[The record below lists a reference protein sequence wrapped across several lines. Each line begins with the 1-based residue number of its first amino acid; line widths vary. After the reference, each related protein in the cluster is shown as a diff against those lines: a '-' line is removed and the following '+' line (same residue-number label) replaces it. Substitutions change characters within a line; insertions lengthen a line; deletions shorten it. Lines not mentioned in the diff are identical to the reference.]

1 MAVHFVRDEIGS
13 SDILQMLLRETP
25 MWQCSW
31 SWLQWWWWR
40 RVVSSPGWGWDFLL
54 IESLLDGRS
63 LHKMVIAWLAKLWP
77 LLPPRRKPGWPT
89 CASRPPST
97 RCPAS
102 LGGSSSP
109 VRSIT
114 PSPSPSHT
122 FPFSQN
128 FPFKYFIFTSRQN
141 ITYSSEE
148 TQCAEVL
155 RWRQLRFYWTPCRC
169 RLSHDLK
176 AKADQLILVWHGYDA
191 QNYNDGIIYHHQ
203 WHISASSVFII
214 SVPSFQKHTMHLPV
228 TLSLCLV
235 SIFY

>member
-1 MAVHFVRDEIGS
+1 M
-13 SDILQMLLRETP
+13 
-25 MWQCSW
+25 
-31 SWLQWWWWR
+31 
-40 RVVSSPGWGWDFLL
+40 
-54 IESLLDGRS
+54 
-63 LHKMVIAWLAKLWP
+63 
-77 LLPPRRKPGWPT
+77 
-89 CASRPPST
+89 
-97 RCPAS
+97 
-102 LGGSSSP
+102 
-109 VRSIT
+109 
-114 PSPSPSHT
+114 
-122 FPFSQN
+122 
-128 FPFKYFIFTSRQN
+128 
-141 ITYSSEE
+141 TYSSEE

-235 SIFY
+235 SIFYQLWWSASPSSASPSQSIWSFAFSRSRLETDQTKCKPEIPRFTMTECFTGRFVEWNNLTRVQCKSAHFELLVFLALINALEYQGNFSAEVVLRKGAGLQPLVCLFE